1 MDYVLYEMSYANM
14 ALYSAVLPS
23 YRKPKDKDGKK
34 RGRRKAVKV
43 DDPGNREKLRKIFER
58 FD

>member
-1 MDYVLYEMSYANM
+1 MLYEMSYANM

>member
-1 MDYVLYEMSYANM
+1 MSYANM

-23 YRKPKDKDGKK
+23 YKRKDKDGKK
-34 RGRRKAVKV
+34 RGKGRHKTVKV